1 MTNVSR
7 RITLKKNYILA
18 LFAGLLFLSFV
29 FVNIGSGLLLGR
41 QKLDLT
47 GDGRYTLSEASR
59 RIVSEI
65 NSPLYIRF
73 YLSSAV
79 SGNIPPFTNIRR
91 RFSAGLKPTA
101 TKTRK

>member
-18 LFAGLLFLSFV
+18 LFAGLLFLSFL
-29 FVNIGSGLLLGR
+29 FVNILCISVFTCLR
-41 QKLDLT
+41 
-47 GDGRYTLSEASR
+47 
-59 RIVSEI
+59 
-65 NSPLYIRF
+65 P
-73 YLSSAV
+73 SA
-79 SGNIPPFTNIRR
+79 GNIPPFTNIRR